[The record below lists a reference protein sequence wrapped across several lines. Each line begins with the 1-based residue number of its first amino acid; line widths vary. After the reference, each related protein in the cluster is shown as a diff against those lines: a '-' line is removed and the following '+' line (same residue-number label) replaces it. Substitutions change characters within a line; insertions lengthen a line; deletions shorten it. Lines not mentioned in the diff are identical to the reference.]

1 MALKFKGIEKVAKRF
16 CVQTAVYWGSPQNDG
31 FGSFLFADPI
41 EIKCRWEDKAEVN
54 IGWLSTGY
62 PSNLILSKA
71 SVMVLQDLDLQ
82 GYLYLG
88 TIEELEEKYSDSSYL
103 SKPFDIQGA
112 YIIHRFD
119 KIPMVRKTDEF
130 VRIAWLYDQGK

>member
-1 MALKFKGIEKVAKRF
+1 MKFKGIEKVAKRF
-16 CVQTAVYWGSPQNDG
+16 CVQTAVYWGSPINDG
-31 FGSFLFADPI
+31 FGGFTFADPV

-54 IGWLSTGY
+54 IGWLSTGF

-88 TIEELEEKYSDSSYL
+88 SL
-103 SKPFDIQGA
+103 SKLSTDYDGAIPDPIEIQGA

-119 KIPMVRKTDEF
+119 KVPMVRKTDEF

>member
-1 MALKFKGIEKVAKRF
+1 MALKGIEKVAKRF
-16 CVQTAVYWGSPQNDG
+16 CVQTAVYWGNPQNDG
-31 FGSFLFADPI
+31 FGAFTFDTPV

-54 IGWLSTGY
+54 IGWLSTGF

-71 SVMVLQDLDLQ
+71 SVLVLQDVNLQ

-88 TIEELEEKYSDSSYL
+88 SLNDFDSSY
-103 SKPFDIQGA
+103 DISNPMNIHGA